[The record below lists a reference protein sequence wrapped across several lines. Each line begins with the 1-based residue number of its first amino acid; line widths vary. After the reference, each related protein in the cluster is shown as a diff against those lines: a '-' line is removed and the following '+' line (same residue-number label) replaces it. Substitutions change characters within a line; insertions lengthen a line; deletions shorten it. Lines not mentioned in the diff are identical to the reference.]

1 MAILVLWLNST
12 EVKLRPGLSKTDIS
26 VAPVLVMYDIK
37 LKKIISNLAVVVDLN
52 LNDGFV

>member
-26 VAPVLVMYDIK
+26 VAPVLVMYDTK